1 MTCKILSSER
11 SYEPFPEFRLRGQ
24 MHRETLSVL
33 TAEHEGLRR
42 TDSRKRPDVHSVASE
57 VDEPIRGKADCRF
70 QHTGL
75 NAAALVGFLSFVER
89 AKNGI
94 CRIETRDVV
103 GEGRTAGLW
112 SLRIDKLAQHA
123 GQRLRHGIV

>member
-1 MTCKILSSER
+1 MTCKILTSER
-11 SYEPFPEFRLRGQ
+11 RYEPFPEFGLRGQ

-33 TAEHEGLRR
+33 AAEHKGLRG
-42 TDSRKRPDVHSVASE
+42 TDSRQWSDVHSVASE
-57 VDEPIRGKADCRF
+57 VDEPVRGKADRRF
-70 QHTGL
+70 QHAGL
-75 NAAALVGFLSFVER
+75 DAAALAGFLSFVER

-103 GEGRTAGLW
+103 GECRTAGLR
-112 SLRIDKLAQHA
+112 SLRIDELAQHA